1 MPDMMSTLRG
11 ILGDGADDKIKAAM
25 GMLSQSGLL
34 QQGSQP
40 KQADNVAE
48 AINNDIK
55 TEEIQSP
62 PVSVS
67 NNAIPSLTPEG
78 IQFLG
83 QLKGMV
89 DQMSNTN
96 DSRSELLRSLRPFMR
111 SSRQQSIDKLI
122 RIMNI
127 GRLSGLFGRQG

>member
-34 QQGSQP
+34 EQGNQP
-40 KQADNVAE
+40 KQTENIAE

-55 TEEIQSP
+55 TEQVPSQ
-62 PVSVS
+62 PVSLS

-83 QLKGMV
+83 QIKGMV

-96 DSRSELLRSLRPFMR
+96 DSRSELLRSLRPFVR

-127 GRLSGLFGRQG
+127 GRLSGFFGRQG